1 MKSSKPG
8 RARCQSALSRSSLRA
23 EPPLA
28 PCPGVRALA
37 VASRGARCHAVSAPC
52 HLGSRTTK
60 PPLAF
65 PPLSSFLRVWS
76 RHALAIT
83 VAGAPN
89 RARQEREAN
98 NIAGSLVTATVVDS
112 HRATSLLGT
121 RAPYPYR
128 ASLPR
133 ATPPHA
139 MAAELVADAGPRPC
153 WRSYPPQGMSWPL
166 LQAVAAYKRDAGA
179 PERGFPFSTICK

>member
-1 MKSSKPG
+1 LELDAAFVFGDFRVTFKNFELFFVKQAYTEMKSSKPG

-60 PPLAF
+60 PPPAF

-89 RARQEREAN
+89 RARQESEDHVWFEDRWM
-98 NIAGSLVTATVVDS
+98 V
-112 HRATSLLGT
+112 
-121 RAPYPYR
+121 
-128 ASLPR
+128 ASLCD
-133 ATPPHA
+133 
-139 MAAELVADAGPRPC
+139 E
-153 WRSYPPQGMSWPL
+153 
-166 LQAVAAYKRDAGA
+166 
-179 PERGFPFSTICK
+179 